1 MNAPISYSE
10 KCAQLEA
17 AQHVRD
23 DLARAVW
30 CSLADRPADAEQLS
44 AVAVRALLRWN
55 DANGDFGDLDGD
67 TARECLYRVILAEEI
82 VAAYNAV
89 AWNLATR
96 RQMAPPDELRCIAAA
111 RTPNHEDGAE
121 CEDWLDDLV
130 ARCGLPQE
138 LADDLL
144 TAIADDYHIF
154 DRG

>member
-1 MNAPISYSE
+1 MRTTNHAE
-10 KCAQLEA
+10 QLEA

-30 CSLADRPADAEQLS
+30 SGLADRPADAEQLS
-44 AVAVRALLRWN
+44 TVAVRALLRWN
-55 DANGDFGDLDGD
+55 DANGDYGDTDGE

-82 VAAYNAV
+82 VAAYDAV
-89 AWNLATR
+89 ALNLTAR
-96 RQMAPPDELRCIAAA
+96 GYDMAPLDELRCIAAA
-111 RTPNHEDGAE
+111 RTPGHDDGAE

-144 TAIADDYHIF
+144 AAIADDYHIF
-154 DRG
+154 ARG